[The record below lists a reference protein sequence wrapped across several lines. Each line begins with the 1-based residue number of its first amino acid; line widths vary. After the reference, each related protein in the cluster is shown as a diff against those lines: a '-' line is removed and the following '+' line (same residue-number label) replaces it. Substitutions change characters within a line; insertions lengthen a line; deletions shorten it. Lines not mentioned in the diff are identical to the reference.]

1 MIQLAKVSWAD
12 LLVDLIDEV
21 GRFEVLEVIVDSFA
35 ALEREFFVDPGEQE
49 GWAVIIAAKHLVFY

>member
-35 ALEREFFVDPGEQE
+35 ALEREFFVDPDEQE
-49 GWAVIIAAKHLVFY
+49 G

>member
-49 GWAVIIAAKHLVFY
+49 G